1 MPASVRTPASAI
13 NNPRTVR
20 GRAPTERRTAISR
33 RRSLSVV
40 RIMVT
45 MPSRADATTM
55 AETALSAVSA
65 VSFAEH
71 EDKPFRVCGILE
83 KTGTPVDRTVHVSL
97 EAIEAIHVDWQS
109 GGRIPGQAQ
118 SDYGGSPWPQVEACY
133 FPAAA
138 CHQRIQRGAPVG
150 NLAGGRP
157 AGAMGTRRHGTSVP
171 ADVREERFLP
181 GKLRFDS
188 VLVPTS
194 RQPRSHWLMLVA
206 QARGRLCLPCRRQR
220 SSTSPFGV

>member
-1 MPASVRTPASAI
+1 MPASASTPAFVI
-13 NNPRTVR
+13 NSPRTVR

-83 KTGTPVDRTVHVSL
+83 KTGTPVDRTVHGSL

-138 CHQRIQRGAPVG
+138 CHHVWPGRASQGGA
-150 NLAGGRP
+150 LSGR
-157 AGAMGTRRHGTSVP
+157 M
-171 ADVREERFLP
+171 
-181 GKLRFDS
+181 
-188 VLVPTS
+188 
-194 RQPRSHWLMLVA
+194 
-206 QARGRLCLPCRRQR
+206 
-220 SSTSPFGV
+220 